1 MFLTAIIAL
10 GPRLP
15 HKVERSCM
23 ILSPTTQGIV
33 LIGGFNDQKYVKESN
48 ALLELSGHSIDTL
61 EWTILDQT
69 LQYSRFSHLAF
80 TLPEHVIASQ
90 ERTYTEK
97 CSGTGQ
103 TFCSRRCGMQ

>member
-1 MFLTAIIAL
+1 
-10 GPRLP
+10 
-15 HKVERSCM
+15 M

-61 EWTILDQT
+61 EWTFLDQT

-80 TLPEHVIASQ
+80 ILPEHAITSQ
-90 ERTYTEK
+90 E
-97 CSGTGQ
+97 
-103 TFCSRRCGMQ
+103 

>member
-1 MFLTAIIAL
+1 
-10 GPRLP
+10 
-15 HKVERSCM
+15 M
-23 ILSPTTQGIV
+23 IVSPTFQGTV

-80 TLPEHVIASQ
+80 ILPEHVITSH
-90 ERTYTEK
+90 ERNYREK

-103 TFCSRRCGMQ
+103 ILCSRRCGMQ